1 MNAMKQEPLLE
12 WISARAGCSYLS
24 DLRFLSEE
32 QRGRLAR
39 ELEALSPSAQDLW
52 SWNDA
57 LKYLAD
63 APPEQTAQAAKEQLI
78 RHLSSP
84 RPE

>member
-39 ELEALSPSAQDLW
+39 ELEELPLSAYPLR

-57 LKYLAD
+57 LVYITD
-63 APPEQTAQAAKEQLI
+63 APPERTAQAAKEQLVLL
-78 RHLSSP
+78 LSQP
-84 RPE
+84 PAK